1 MKNAQIANS
10 QFRFRDIFTKPVI
23 YALLTI
29 SGLSCCFFL
38 GFPFDNHNESFLWIV
53 AFNKV
58 SLWDTLTKQVIGI
71 ETFRPLGMA
80 TAWLGYH
87 LSGNIYLQ
95 QLINW
100 IFAACSFLL
109 LFYTARNKIL
119 FSLISFVAG
128 ACFFA
133 GYIYLFHLHGV
144 FYGPFQL
151 YVALLT
157 AIGWRQQSLSSRML
171 LLTGFLTIIVCLFH
185 TFALL
190 VFCSFLAG
198 YLVQPRKAGKRTNYA
213 GPAIALVLT
222 LGLATIIL
230 HAKELKS
237 LQALI
242 NGLVVSFKM
251 AEVASSLSVIAMLLS
266 ILAAIPILTA
276 ISHKLILCSLVALL
290 SLLFIYW
297 QLPVLMIWVAVC
309 AINMVVAGNRI
320 IAALIAG
327 TALLPMGSSSGSP
340 TYVVF
345 VLMIC
350 SFVTASATAS
360 DIRDRPALRKLSLA
374 GVLLLTV
381 CLLFIKKGVRVPL
394 LCTLARPILAEQEKT
409 QQFKD
414 IVEWKL
420 TTQLYEPFGLQL
432 YDPWVLPINSTNSI
446 DRMNR
451 PVTEQAAVD
460 AYLHFFSNGTYNN
473 TKNSVLYVTFGD
485 EILNEK
491 KLVFSVAGK
500 WNGRANVF
508 R

>member
-1 MKNAQIANS
+1 MQSAKSQLSSRPIA
-10 QFRFRDIFTKPVI
+10 TKPAI

-29 SGLSCCFFL
+29 AGLSFCFFL

-53 AFNKV
+53 VFNKV

-80 TAWLGYH
+80 AAWLGYH

-100 IFAACSFLL
+100 IFAISSFLL
-109 LFYTARNKIL
+109 LFFAARNKIF
-119 FSLISFVAG
+119 FSLISFITG

-157 AIGWRQQSLSSRML
+157 TIGWQQKNLTLKILVLTAIATFIISLY
-171 LLTGFLTIIVCLFH
+171 H

-190 VFCSFLAG
+190 VFCSFLVG
-198 YLVQPRKAGKRTNYA
+198 YLLQLQKPFRKADYTGLV
-213 GPAIALVLT
+213 IALLLT
-222 LGLATIIL
+222 LGFAKIIL

-237 LQALI
+237 LRALTD
-242 NGLVVSFKM
+242 GLVVSFKM
-251 AEVASSLSVIAMLLS
+251 AEVAGSVSVVAMILSVWAASAVFKPISQKLTLCSFVALLS
-266 ILAAIPILTA
+266 ILFL
-276 ISHKLILCSLVALL
+276 
-290 SLLFIYW
+290 YW
-297 QLPVLMIWVAVC
+297 QLPVLMIWVVVC
-309 AINMVVAGNRI
+309 AINMIVAGNRV

-327 TALLPMGSSSGSP
+327 TALLPLGSGSGSP

-360 DIRDRPALRKLSLA
+360 DIPDFPWLRKLSLA

-381 CLLFIKKGVRVPL
+381 CLLAIKKGVRVPVL
-394 LCTLARPILAEQEKT
+394 GSIAKPILAEQEKT
-409 QQFKD
+409 HQFKD
-414 IVEWKL
+414 IIEWKL
-420 TTQLYEPFGLQL
+420 KNKSYEPFVLQI
-432 YDPWVLPINSTNSI
+432 YDPWILPVKSNNSI
-446 DRMNR
+446 DRVNR
-451 PVTEQAAVD
+451 PVTEQSD
-460 AYLHFFSNGTYNN
+460 LDEYMRFFSNGSYNN
-473 TKNSVLYVTFGD
+473 TKNAVLYVTFGD
-485 EILNEK
+485 KILNEK
-491 KLVFSVAGK
+491 NLVFSVEGK
-500 WNGRANVF
+500 WNGRAYVF